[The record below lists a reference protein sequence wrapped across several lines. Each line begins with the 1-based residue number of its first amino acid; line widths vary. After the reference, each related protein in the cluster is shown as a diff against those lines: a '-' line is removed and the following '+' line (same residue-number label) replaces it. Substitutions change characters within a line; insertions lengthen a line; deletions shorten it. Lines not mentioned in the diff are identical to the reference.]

1 MERRLTL
8 VVGLALEHVAL
19 VAAAV
24 RGVCLEYLEADGAPM
39 VELALVEACTNAI
52 RHGGRAGR
60 ADTFR
65 LEIRITEDWLEFLL
79 VEPGDVYDFEGREMP
94 AVERGDL
101 ESLPEGGFGIPLI
114 KAVMDVAEYRRLGD
128 TNVLR
133 LAKRR
138 GGACVPRVTT

>member
-1 MERRLTL
+1 MERRLALL
-8 VVGLALEHVAL
+8 VSPALENVGL

-24 RGVCLEYLEADGAPM
+24 RGMCRESLDAEGAAR

-52 RHGGRAGR
+52 RHGRDGERGE
-60 ADTFR
+60 TFR
-65 LEIRITEDWLEFLL
+65 LEVRVTEDWIEFVLA
-79 VEPGDVYDFEGREMP
+79 EPGDAYDFDGREMP
-94 AVERGDL
+94 AIHAGAL

-114 KAVMDVAEYRRLGD
+114 KAVMDVAEYRRIGD

-138 GGACVPRVTT
+138 GGARGPQSR